1 MSNSVMVR
9 ALREAPAPA
18 FLYVA
23 ILKTEDGDVSV
34 LGVSPCEKTVLK
46 LAEQVMSEEMAELG
60 YDEESIKA
68 DLPKMVSI
76 DGRVE
81 IMTQRVDYIKAIP

>member
-1 MSNSVMVR
+1 MVR

-23 ILKTEDGDVSV
+23 VLKTSDGVVDV
-34 LGVSPCEKTVLK
+34 LGVSPCEDTVLK
-46 LAEQVMSEEMAELG
+46 LAQEAMREEMIDLG
-60 YDEESIKA
+60 YTEEDIKS
-68 DLPKMVSI
+68 DLPNLISI

-81 IMTQRVDYIKAIP
+81 IITQQVEYVRAIPK